1 MIKYELLEIL
11 KVIFRQG
18 RPDMYAVIKTGGKQ
32 YRVAPGD
39 TITVEKLDG
48 NVGDSVAITDVL
60 MINSEKGAVI
70 GTPVIDGASVTGTI
84 TGQEKGDKIRIQKF
98 KRRGGYKKRLG
109 HRQLLTRIK
118 IDGIKG

>member
-1 MIKYELLEIL
+1 
-11 KVIFRQG
+11 
-18 RPDMYAVIKTGGKQ
+18 MYAIIKTGGKQ
-32 YRVAPGD
+32 YRVTPGD

-48 NVGDSVAITDVL
+48 NVGDAVAITDVL

-70 GTPVIDGASVTGTI
+70 GAPVVEGASVTGTI
-84 TGQEKGDKIRIQKF
+84 TGQEKGKKIRIQKF

-109 HRQLLTRIK
+109 HRQLLTLIK

>member
-1 MIKYELLEIL
+1 
-11 KVIFRQG
+11 
-18 RPDMYAVIKTGGKQ
+18 MYAVIKTGGKQ
-32 YRVAPGD
+32 YRVTPGE

-48 NVGDSVAITDVL
+48 NVGDAVAITDVL
-60 MINSEKGAVI
+60 MISSEKGAVI
-70 GTPVIDGASVTGTI
+70 GAPVVKGASVTGII
-84 TGQEKGDKIRIQKF
+84 TGQEKGKKITIQKF

>member
-1 MIKYELLEIL
+1 
-11 KVIFRQG
+11 
-18 RPDMYAVIKTGGKQ
+18 MYAVIKTGGKQ

-39 TITVEKLDG
+39 MITVERLDG
-48 NVGDSVAITDVL
+48 NVGDAVSITDVL
-60 MINSEKGAVI
+60 MISSEKGAVI
-70 GTPVIDGASVTGTI
+70 GAPTIKGASVTGTI
-84 TGQEKGDKIRIQKF
+84 AGQQLGEKIRIQKF

>member
-1 MIKYELLEIL
+1 MIKYELFEIL
-11 KVIFRQG
+11 KVIICQG

-48 NVGDSVAITDVL
+48 NVGDAIAITSVL

-70 GTPVIDGASVTGTI
+70 GTPVIEGASVTGTI
-84 TGQEKGDKIRIQKF
+84 TGQEKGNKIRIQKF